1 MNPNHP
7 TFTSP
12 FGNGQNPQDA
22 LSSWSSSNPPAGSIP
37 RSAAGR
43 KRSRDEAAIN
53 LGDDDPFAAQATVPQ
68 SNPPENEEE
77 WEYGEGMTLIKP
89 NKPYITEAASQTGT
103 WAEEKAEEKV
113 EPVTPSERPILRATK
128 SQRLNSSV
136 PSIPEEVMQ
145 NGTLAT
151 PIASSP
157 ERSNGLVEPTIDDF
171 TRHLGIGWSLFSQD
185 VDVQSAARGWEKYIE
200 NHYPITNVKMAL
212 QSKGL
217 ASYLVAA
224 NEGYFLFQ
232 DDLKKGQLVSKNLQ
246 RVWENLRG
254 PQPVFDGE
262 ITMEAGDTPK
272 APTATTDDS
281 AMTSAPGLQT
291 LGSDSGFEGSSSGS
305 IEAAPAASNMEVE
318 MDMDMS

>member
-1 MNPNHP
+1 MNPNRP

-22 LSSWSSSNPPAGSIP
+22 SSSWSSSSPPASSITRP
-37 RSAAGR
+37 AAGR

-53 LGDDDPFAAQATVPQ
+53 LGNDDDPFTAQAPASP
-68 SNPPENEEE
+68 SNPPENEDE

-89 NKPYITEAASQTGT
+89 NKPYITPAASQTGT

-113 EPVTPSERPILRATK
+113 EPVIERPILRATK

-136 PSIPEEVMQ
+136 PSIPEEFMH

-151 PIASSP
+151 PGTSSP

-171 TRHLGIGWSLFSQD
+171 TRHLGIGWSRFSQD

-217 ASYLVAA
+217 SSYLVEA

-232 DDLKKGQLVSKNLQ
+232 DDLKKGQLVSKDLQ
-246 RVWENLRG
+246 RLWENLRG
-254 PQPVFDGE
+254 PQPIFDGE
-262 ITMEAGDTPK
+262 VTMEAGDTPK
-272 APTATTDDS
+272 APATATDDLT
-281 AMTSAPGLQT
+281 MTSASGLQT

-305 IEAAPAASNMEVE
+305 NQPGAGTMEV
-318 MDMDMS
+318 DMDMS

>member
-1 MNPNHP
+1 MNPNRP
-7 TFTSP
+7 TFNSP
-12 FGNGQNPQDA
+12 FGNGDNPQDA
-22 LSSWSSSNPPAGSIP
+22 SSSWSSSNPPLSSIP

-53 LGDDDPFAAQATVPQ
+53 LGDDDPFTTQANIPQ

-89 NKPYITEAASQTGT
+89 NKPYIIEAASQTGT

-113 EPVTPSERPILRATK
+113 EPVMPAERPILRATK

-151 PIASSP
+151 PGAPSP

-171 TRHLGIGWSLFSQD
+171 TRHLGIGWSLFSKD
-185 VDVQSAARGWEKYIE
+185 VDMQSAARGWERYIE

-217 ASYLVAA
+217 ASYLVEA

-232 DDLKKGQLVSKNLQ
+232 EDLKKGQLVSKDLQ
-246 RVWENLRG
+246 KVWENLRG
-254 PQPVFDGE
+254 AHPIFDSE
-262 ITMEAGDTPK
+262 VTMEAGDTPK
-272 APTATTDDS
+272 ASAATPDDS
-281 AMTSAPGLQT
+281 MMTSPPGPQA
-291 LGSDSGFEGSSSGS
+291 LGGETSLEGSSSGS
-305 IEAAPAASNMEVE
+305 GGTSDMEME
-318 MDMDMS
+318 MDMS